1 MKDDDGLSVEKDIV
15 DNFRS
20 DNRNGYKPKTDR
32 KPNRRFVVSCKVV
45 PDVAGIVHFCC
56 LPSFRSSC
64 QFVKKLLYISYASS
78 KVIELRLYVGDLR
91 LYVSNLR
98 LYSSELRLYASKLR
112 LYASGLGLHHV
123 SKLHLYVSKAAVYRS
138 QPLVWGRNRFIDFL
152 RFQAANEMML
162 LGMFP

>member
-56 LPSFRSSC
+56 LPSFRGSC
-64 QFVKKLLYISYASS
+64 QFVKKHLYISYASS

-91 LYVSNLR
+91 LYVSHLR
-98 LYSSELRLYASKLR
+98 FYSGELRLYAR
-112 LYASGLGLHHV
+112 GLGLHHV
-123 SKLHLYVSKAAVYRS
+123 SKLHLYVS
-138 QPLVWGRNRFIDFL
+138 
-152 RFQAANEMML
+152 
-162 LGMFP
+162 